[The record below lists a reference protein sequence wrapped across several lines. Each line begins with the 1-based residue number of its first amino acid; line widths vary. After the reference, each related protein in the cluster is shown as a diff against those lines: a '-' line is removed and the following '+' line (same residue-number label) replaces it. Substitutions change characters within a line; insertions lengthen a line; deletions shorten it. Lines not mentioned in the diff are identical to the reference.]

1 MLPIVGKLLGVVP
14 AIGEWV
20 AKKLG
25 AKFEDDSK
33 AKEIQAQVEL
43 TEAEAF
49 KRSGRIAPRYAK
61 QYALIGIAVIV
72 FFTVFIDMLLPTFNV
87 DWDAPLRVIREI
99 FAMWG
104 AS

>member
-1 MLPIVGKLLGVVP
+1 MLPILGKVLGFVP
-14 AIGEWV
+14 AIGKWFADKV
-20 AKKLG
+20 GMHLG
-25 AKFEDDSK
+25 DDSK
-33 AKEIQAQVEL
+33 AREIQAQVEL

-72 FFTVFIDMLLPTFNV
+72 FFTVFIDMLLPTFNI

-99 FAMWG
+99 FEMWG
-104 AS
+104 A